1 MAGEPSRPDFS
12 SAPQISAGF
21 PATHWSVVLS
31 AGHDSAPGAREA
43 LEQLCRAYWYP
54 LYAYIRRRGHGPE
67 DAQDLTQEFFV
78 QLLRKNYPARA
89 NQAKGRFRTFLLHAL
104 SQFLT
109 DQHERAIALKRGGGQ
124 GLISLDADSPEDRY
138 RLEVADELTP
148 EKFFERRWART
159 ILDRAQARL
168 GQEYATRG
176 KKEAYEILRAFEPG
190 EQSPI
195 SYEEAASRLGVS
207 ESAVKS
213 MIHRLRQRHGELVRE
228 EIAHTVPVVSEI
240 DEELRHLVSVLRG

>member
-1 MAGEPSRPDFS
+1 VRAEDTDSEAQAHGGLF
-12 SAPQISAGF
+12 
-21 PATHWSVVLS
+21 ATTLWSVVLT
-31 AGHDSAPGAREA
+31 AGHDSSPGADEA

-54 LYAYIRRRGHGPE
+54 LYAYIRRRGYGPE

-78 QLLRKNYPARA
+78 NLLRKNYPARA
-89 NQAKGRFRTFLLHAL
+89 DRAKGRFRTFLLHTL

-109 DQHERAIALKRGGGQ
+109 DQRERATALKRGGGQ
-124 GLISLDADSPEDRY
+124 VLISLDAESPEDRY

-148 EKFFERRWART
+148 DKLFERRWAQT

-168 GQEYATRG
+168 HQEYASCDKG
-176 KKEAYEILRAFEPG
+176 VAYEVLRAFEPG
-190 EQSPI
+190 EQGTL
-195 SYEEAASRLGVS
+195 SYAEAAARLGVS

-228 EIAHTVPVVSEI
+228 EIAHTVPSVSEI
-240 DEELRHLVSVLRG
+240 DEELRYLVSVLRG